1 MKVQPPC
8 RTRQRRNNE
17 IFRLF
22 PSPPFSARREKPFG
36 KSESAAVGN
45 FVRLG
50 RNGRGE
56 KNWKIEGFR
65 GRLGYLRNLHALCAR
80 KVPAASEAMFVL
92 TRNYFLQR
100 SHISKEG
107 LPCSRKIRH
116 FPHALSQLSG
126 RGKSLNKS
134 LFLLPSG
141 LLIGGESS
149 LN

>member
-1 MKVQPPC
+1 MHYNSALCCVLDVILLKTMFHESPVSVQD
-8 RTRQRRNNE
+8 TTKEKQRN
-17 IFRLF
+17 ISTF

-80 KVPAASEAMFVL
+80 KVPAASQVMFVL
-92 TRNYFLQR
+92 TRNYLLQR
-100 SHISKEG
+100 SHISKG
-107 LPCSRKIRH
+107 ASVLLKKNIFRTH
-116 FPHALSQLSG
+116 FPNFPG
-126 RGKSLNKS
+126 EESL
-134 LFLLPSG
+134 
-141 LLIGGESS
+141 
-149 LN
+149 